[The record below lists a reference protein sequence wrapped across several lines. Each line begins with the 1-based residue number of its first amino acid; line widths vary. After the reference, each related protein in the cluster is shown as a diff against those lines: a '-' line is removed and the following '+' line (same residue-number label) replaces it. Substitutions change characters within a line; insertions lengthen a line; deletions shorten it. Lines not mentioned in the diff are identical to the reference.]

1 MSLLNF
7 SDNSNN
13 FKGEKKT
20 LKLLLGIGA
29 LVGVIAIG
37 STLAASI
44 NLNGGGPVEF
54 GQGVAQTVACD
65 SDGITLTPYSTFI
78 NDSEYSDFYFSS
90 LEVSGV
96 SANCSGVTFK
106 LRAYMNGSSEPLYWP
121 AAPNGDSFE
130 IGFTSSENWRFVSS
144 CMVLNDQ
151 ETNSSTDNSVL
162 IDWSECAYSTDAA
175 LAGQVDRLTLETS
188 VNPNPGYFPLEVGDV
203 GPAGG
208 VIFYVNLNGFNC
220 GTDLLDPD
228 TCYFLE
234 AAPKTWSG
242 GSIDLSGA
250 WCSNEGAIS
259 GTLAS
264 IGSGRSNT
272 EIIKVG
278 CSGTTIATLI
288 SDLSFGGEDDWFI
301 PSEYE
306 AEEFYTQRALF
317 TGSYQLS
324 GGIGNTDP
332 ARYLTSTQSME
343 FSSSDFMYLKWFNGT
358 AEAGYKPGAF
368 SVRPIRAF

>member
-13 FKGEKKT
+13 LKGEKKT
-20 LKLLLGIGA
+20 LKLLFGIGA
-29 LVGVIAIG
+29 LVGIIAIG

-65 SDGITLTPYSTFI
+65 SNGITLTPYSTFS

-90 LEVSGV
+90 LEVAGV

-130 IGFTSSENWRFVSS
+130 FGFTASENWRFVSS

-151 ETNSSTDNSVL
+151 ETSSLTDNSVL
-162 IDWSECAYSTDAA
+162 IDWSDCVPVDAA

-208 VIFYVNLNGFNC
+208 VIFYANPNGFDC

-259 GTLAS
+259 GTLDS

-272 EIIKVG
+272 EKIKVG

-301 PSEYE
+301 PSENE
-306 AEEFYTQRALF
+306 AKLFYTRSALF
-317 TGSYQLS
+317 TGSYLLS

-332 ARYLTSTQSME
+332 ARYLTSTQATE
-343 FSSSDFMYLKWFNGT
+343 SSAANFIYLKWFNGD
-358 AEAGYKPGAF
+358 AEAGWKPGAF